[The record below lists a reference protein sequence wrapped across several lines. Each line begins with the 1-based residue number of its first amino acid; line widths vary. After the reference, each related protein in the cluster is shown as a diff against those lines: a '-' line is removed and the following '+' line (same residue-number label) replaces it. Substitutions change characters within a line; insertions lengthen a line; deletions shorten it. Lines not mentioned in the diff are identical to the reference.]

1 MTNLPIQ
8 SAPVQ
13 RSRSMRGPDAA
24 RGGAAPSLFL
34 QPFQPFAG
42 VEASFIM
49 FPAPFAGVEASFI
62 NFFVPFAANEAR

>member
-13 RSRSMRGPDAA
+13 RSRSMRGAEA
-24 RGGAAPSLFL
+24 VHGGAAPSWFL
-34 QPFQPFAG
+34 LPFQPFAG

-62 NFFVPFAANEAR
+62 NFMVPFAADGAR